1 MNNRYINK
9 RTIALFAI
17 VLFNSIDAQVA
28 SDWDL
33 SNILSVM
40 NKSWSIGNGC
50 MESNHK
56 TINIQEGLELNGHTL
71 EIMDAR
77 LQVFGELTNFG
88 QSIGVFNELI
98 IYSCDSSE
106 LVLYQETLSA
116 DNNTLTFDFKV
127 YPNPASN
134 VLNIVIDDLDLYSVY
149 DMRGNLILKGINKTI
164 EVNQLNSGVYFLYV
178 QYNESRKIKRFIK
191 K

>member
-164 EVNQLNSGVYFLYV
+164 EVNQLNSGVYFLCV